1 VKIAVLLSGG
11 VDSSVALR
19 LLQREGET
27 DITAYYL
34 KIWLEDDVA
43 ALGHC
48 PWEEDLGYARA
59 VCDSAGVPLRV
70 VPLQREYYERVVSY
84 AVAELKQGRTPSP
97 DIFCNERIKFGAFL
111 QAMGDTCDRVATGHY
126 ARVGSDAGGPL
137 LLRAPDPVK
146 DQTYFLSHLRREQ
159 LARALF
165 PVGGL
170 LKKDVRRLARDLDLA
185 NKDRPDS
192 QGICFLGKVRYPE
205 FVRAYLGDRP
215 GSIVE
220 KETGR
225 VLGTHRG
232 YWFHTIGQRAGL
244 GLSGGPWYVVAKDV
258 AADVVYVSH
267 ASARQARSTFTAS
280 SLHWIA
286 GPPARDRLLVRI
298 RHAPTLVP
306 CVVRPLSR
314 ESLEVTME
322 QPDAGIAAGQFA
334 VLYDDEVCLGC
345 GVIEG

>member
-19 LLQREGET
+19 LLQRAGET

-59 VCDSAGVPLRV
+59 VCDSAGVPLRIV
-70 VPLQREYYERVVSY
+70 ALQREYYERVVSY

-111 QAMGDTCDRVATGHY
+111 QAIGDTCDRVATGHY
-126 ARVGSDAGGPL
+126 ARIGSDGGGPL

-165 PVGGL
+165 PVGAL
-170 LKKDVRRLARDLDLA
+170 LKKEVRRLARELDLA

-215 GSIVE
+215 GSIVD
-220 KETGR
+220 KESGR

-244 GLSGGPWYVVAKDV
+244 GLSGGPWYVVGKDV
-258 AADVVYVSH
+258 GADVVYVSH
-267 ASARQARSTFTAS
+267 ASAREARSTFAAG

-286 GPPARDRLLVRI
+286 GPPARDHLLVRI

-306 CVVRPLSR
+306 CVVR
-314 ESLEVTME
+314 SLAADSIQVTME

>member
-19 LLQREGET
+19 LLQRAGEA

-70 VPLQREYYERVVSY
+70 VPLQREYYDRVVSY

-97 DIFCNERIKFGAFL
+97 DIFCNEQIKFGAFL
-111 QAMGDTCDRVATGHY
+111 EAIGNGCDRVATGHY
-126 ARVGSDAGGPL
+126 ARIGRDAGGPL

-170 LKKDVRRLARDLDLA
+170 LKAQVRALARELDLP
-185 NKDRPDS
+185 NRDRPDS

-215 GSIVE
+215 GPIVE
-220 KETGR
+220 KDSGR
-225 VLGTHRG
+225 VLGTHSG

-244 GLSGGPWYVVAKDV
+244 GLSGGPWYVVGKDV
-258 AADVVYVSH
+258 AGDVVYVSH
-267 ASARQARSTFTAS
+267 ASVREARAAFTAG

-286 GPPARDRLLVRI
+286 GSPARDRLLLRI

-306 CVVRPLSR
+306 CVIRPLSAD
-314 ESLEVTME
+314 SLEVTME
-322 QPDAGIAAGQFA
+322 TPDAGIAAGQFA
-334 VLYDDEVCLGC
+334 VLYDGEVCLGC
-345 GVIEG
+345 GVIED